1 MTAATTFRGRLTS
14 GKTTNLVMVVTT
26 VDSKIFQE
34 NIYLDSNLGVAA
46 IVATRDET
54 MAGIQKRRT
63 GVDCRSSHLPIV
75 LSKSTDQVSITL
87 YSVTAAVSKS
97 PLMFPLTPSAKNHE
111 ANFLCIAKIACV
123 LQQNEWS
130 YVSCTGCNR
139 KLEKPRTTLRYNKW
153 VSPNVTGVIS

>member
-75 LSKSTDQVSITL
+75 LSKSTDQEVGKT
-87 YSVTAAVSKS
+87 KD
-97 PLMFPLTPSAKNHE
+97 N
-111 ANFLCIAKIACV
+111 IA
-123 LQQNEWS
+123 LQQMGITKCHW
-130 YVSCTGCNR
+130 CH
-139 KLEKPRTTLRYNKW
+139 KLTWLGLW
-153 VSPNVTGVIS
+153 A

>member
-75 LSKSTDQVSITL
+75 LSKSTDQLRSPVS
-87 YSVTAAVSKS
+87 
-97 PLMFPLTPSAKNHE
+97 
-111 ANFLCIAKIACV
+111 
-123 LQQNEWS
+123 
-130 YVSCTGCNR
+130 
-139 KLEKPRTTLRYNKW
+139 YNKMSGLTFLAPVATGSW
-153 VSPNVTGVIS
+153 KNQGQHCVTTNGYHQMSLVS